1 MKSVEDSCQLCTT
14 FTVAL
19 DLVSTD
25 NQHRVSEDRF
35 LVMTAFSPDL
45 IRRSSKENIDQA
57 WKKVLKNKS
66 SKSKAEYMEH
76 QWANHC
82 FHQLA
87 HSPTRKPNLVS
98 VFNLP
103 WRPFTLAAGCTAGF
117 TAVCVRASVFML
129 NEWMN
134 EYFIYQ
140 HRYNTLKTARSRT
153 VGLWLDRKAQK
164 ALTTRVNN
172 ELMGHGSM
180 HFHPWPTGSM

>member
-35 LVMTAFSPDL
+35 LVMAAFSPDL

-76 QWANHC
+76 Q
-82 FHQLA
+82 
-87 HSPTRKPNLVS
+87 
-98 VFNLP
+98 
-103 WRPFTLAAGCTAGF
+103 
-117 TAVCVRASVFML
+117 
-129 NEWMN
+129 
-134 EYFIYQ
+134 
-140 HRYNTLKTARSRT
+140 
-153 VGLWLDRKAQK
+153 
-164 ALTTRVNN
+164 
-172 ELMGHGSM
+172 
-180 HFHPWPTGSM
+180 